1 MNQKILS
8 VKDLINHPIFLSLL
22 ENHPCLIPGDFDWK
36 AYINNSTD
44 LKNIYEFSTENEA
57 KIHYVLFGKKEYRNY
72 RQTIN
77 AKTHILDH
85 NYKNM
90 DPKVY
95 KILNVDLSYFTD
107 EQATVHFLN
116 HGIKEKRK
124 YKCDFSYR
132 TIIEK
137 TKTIN
142 LEKTDILLINHDT
155 SLTGAPKALQNIYDF
170 ITEKKHKKI
179 LYSDVVPDKKI
190 QIKNIAYHINDYHM
204 IKKIIDKT
212 KPSIILSNS
221 LNIYTRYVHKFND
234 TLDKTIF
241 YFHETYAGL
250 KLFMPEQ
257 NLNILKKRKVYV
269 VSEKIKEEFI
279 QNGFENVFVS
289 PPFVAKK
296 ELKRIDMLKLEPV
309 EKIKNISN
317 CRVLNA
323 KKTIIGMCGTMCDRK
338 NFTMFCEIARSLKNI
353 EFLWIG
359 GDISS
364 VDEKY
369 KKINNLFIVENT
381 TNPYKYFELLD
392 YFFLTSKCDPCPF
405 VVLENLYMNK
415 KVIVLDK
422 NIHYEHDTSSLENYI
437 ILKNHDNSSKIITH
451 KLKKLKL
458 SKRRNKTSKN
468 IDYIKLHFSHP
479 KNIIDEIG

>member
-22 ENHPCLIPGDFDWK
+22 DNHPCLIPSDFDWK
-36 AYINNSTD
+36 AYIYNSTD

-57 KIHYVLFGKKEYRNY
+57 KIHYVLFGKKECRNY

-77 AKTHILDH
+77 VKTHILDH
-85 NYKNM
+85 NYKDM

-107 EQATVHFLN
+107 EQATVHFFN

-124 YKCDFSYR
+124 YKCDFSYK

-137 TKTIN
+137 TKITN
-142 LEKTDILLINHDT
+142 LKKIDILLINHDT
-155 SLTGAPKALQNIYDF
+155 SLTGAPKALQNIYNF
-170 ITEKKHKKI
+170 ITEKKDKKI

-190 QIKNIAYHINDYHM
+190 HIKNIAYHINDYHIM
-204 IKKIIDKT
+204 KKIIDKT
-212 KPSIILSNS
+212 NPSIILSNS
-221 LNIYTRYVHKFND
+221 LNIYTRYIHKFND
-234 TLDKTIF
+234 ILDKTIF
-241 YFHETYAGL
+241 YFHETYPGL

-257 NLNILKKRKVYV
+257 NLSILKKRKVYV

-289 PPFVAKK
+289 PPFVPKK
-296 ELKRIDMLKLEPV
+296 EQQKIDILKLEPV

-317 CRVLNA
+317 CRVLSV
-323 KKTIIGMCGTMCDRK
+323 KKNIIGMCGTMCDRK
-338 NFTMFCEIARSLKNI
+338 NFTMFCEIAKSLKNI

-359 GDISS
+359 GNISS

-369 KKINNLFIVENT
+369 KKINNLFIIENT

-422 NIHYEHDTSSLENYI
+422 NIHYEHDTGSLENYI
-437 ILKNHDNSSKIITH
+437 VLKNHNNSSNIIAH

-458 SKRRNKTSKN
+458 NKRSNKTSKN
-468 IDYIKLHFSHP
+468 IDYIKLNFSHP
-479 KNIIDEIG
+479 KIIIDDMD